1 MTTKSALLQSGNPA
15 TDPPIAGVPATAPY
29 LYLWQDVLVQSVTE
43 DSTDDNPVPCWH
55 HAKVAGL
62 TWDNQFHRWNVKL
75 FYPKRPCSWLP
86 DNWFDETETPIDEIR
101 PV

>member
-15 TDPPIAGVPATAPY
+15 TDPPIDGVPATAPY
-29 LYLWQDVLVQSVTE
+29 LYLWQDVLVRTVTE
-43 DSTDDNPVPCWH
+43 ECDDDNLEFHLQP
-55 HAKVAGL
+55 AKVAGL
-62 TWDNQFHRWNVKL
+62 SWDNDFKRWNVKL

-86 DNWFDETETPIDEIR
+86 DNWFDPDETPIEDVF